1 MQDSRFY
8 NWAAGDCYLVYPN
21 SSSIRFERLIE
32 GIQYVEMI
40 RILRKEFSDN
50 NNSAKLK
57 LLNDA
62 VSKFVPMNLRIDNAT
77 QMVDEFKS
85 VMDKL

>member
-1 MQDSRFY
+1 
-8 NWAAGDCYLVYPN
+8 
-21 SSSIRFERLIE
+21 
-32 GIQYVEMI
+32 MI
-40 RILRKEFSDN
+40 RILRKEFTDN